1 VANNKSAKKRI
12 QIAERNRLINKSYK
26 STVRTLTK
34 KTLENCEKYKKNP
47 NEDNKNLVKTS
58 LNKAFSLID
67 KAIKK
72 NVLHKNNG
80 ANKKSK
86 INNFVKT
93 GFSLTVLFVFI
104 TILVSIFTLNYYDK
118 TLVEVDFLHGFAE
131 SFLTLS
137 DFVILFGFIKLLNS
151 LEVNNS

>member
-1 VANNKSAKKRI
+1 MANNKSAKKRI
-12 QIAERNRLINKSYK
+12 QTAERNRLINKSYK

-34 KTLENCEKYKKNP
+34 KTYENCEKYKKDP
-47 NEDNKNLVKTS
+47 NEDNKILVQTS

-67 KAIKK
+67 KAVKR

-93 GFSLTVLFVFI
+93 TLT
-104 TILVSIFTLNYYDK
+104 TK
-118 TLVEVDFLHGFAE
+118 
-131 SFLTLS
+131 
-137 DFVILFGFIKLLNS
+137 
-151 LEVNNS
+151 

>member
-1 VANNKSAKKRI
+1 MANNKSAKKRI

-34 KTLENCEKYKKNP
+34 KTLENCEKYTKEP
-47 NEDNKNLVKTS
+47 NEENKNLVNTS

-67 KAIKK
+67 KAVKK

-80 ANKKSK
+80 ANRKSK

-93 GFSLTVLFVFI
+93 TLI
-104 TILVSIFTLNYYDK
+104 TK
-118 TLVEVDFLHGFAE
+118 
-131 SFLTLS
+131 
-137 DFVILFGFIKLLNS
+137 
-151 LEVNNS
+151 

>member
-1 VANNKSAKKRI
+1 MANNKSAKKRI
-12 QIAERNRLINKSYK
+12 QIAERNRLINKSNK

-34 KTLENCEKYKKNP
+34 KTLENCEIFKKNP
-47 NEDNKNLVKTS
+47 NEDNKKLVKSS

-86 INNFVKT
+86 INNVVKT
-93 GFSLTVLFVFI
+93 
-104 TILVSIFTLNYYDK
+104 TLASK
-118 TLVEVDFLHGFAE
+118 
-131 SFLTLS
+131 
-137 DFVILFGFIKLLNS
+137 
-151 LEVNNS
+151 